1 MMSAKLWAPALTA
14 CALATSLALVG
25 CSKDPKDAQ
34 QGSAAAQKMPP
45 TEVGVIVAQ
54 PQSVEQTVELSG
66 RTAAYQISE
75 VRPQAS
81 GVILKRLF
89 SEGSFVREGQ
99 PLYEIDSRINR
110 ASVESARANLTRQQ
124 ANLGRQEATIARQ
137 QANLGVLRV
146 KEGRYRQLVSS
157 NAISKQE
164 YDDAVAQVKLAEAD
178 LAASKADFAGTQ
190 ADINATQAELRSAEV
205 NLGYSTVRSP
215 ISGQSGRSSV
225 TAGALVTA
233 SQANALVTIQQLDP
247 IYVDINQSSA
257 ELLRLR
263 QQLAQGSIDR
273 SNNTK
278 VRLKL
283 EDGSIYPV
291 EGNLAFSDASVNPDT
306 GSVTLRAVF
315 SNPNHL
321 LLPGMFANAQ
331 IVQGVIPNAY
341 LIPQAAIT
349 RTPTGQAMA
358 MLVNA
363 KGQVESRP
371 VTTSG
376 IQGQNWIVTE
386 GLSTGD
392 KVIVDGIAKVKAEQ
406 QVVAKPYQPQAAA
419 PQGAN
424 PKAGQPKADEKAQ
437 PAQQNN
443 TTEQKATSA

>member
-1 MMSAKLWAPALTA
+1 MSAKLWAPALTA

-34 QGSAAAQKMPP
+34 QGGAAAQKMPP

-54 PQSVEQTVELSG
+54 PQSVEQSVELSG
-66 RTAAYQISE
+66 RTSAYQVSE

-89 SEGSFVREGQ
+89 AEGSFVREGQ
-99 PLYEIDSRINR
+99 PLYEIDSSTN
-110 ASVESARANLTRQQ
+110 RANLDNAKASLVRQQ
-124 ANLGRQEATIARQ
+124 ANLNALQVK
-137 QANLGVLRV
+137 AN
-146 KEGRYRQLVSS
+146 RYRQLVGI
-157 NAISKQE
+157 NAVSKQE
-164 YDDAVAQVKLAEAD
+164 YDDLLAQIKLAEAD
-178 LAASKADFAGTQ
+178 IAAS
-190 ADINATQAELRSAEV
+190 NAVVKNAQID
-205 NLGYSTVRSP
+205 LGYSTVRSP

-233 SQANALVTIQQLDP
+233 NQANALVTIQQLDP

-283 EDGSIYPV
+283 EDGSTYPV

-363 KGQVESRP
+363 KGAVEARP
-371 VTTSG
+371 ITTAG
-376 IQGQNWIVTE
+376 VQGQNWIVTQ
-386 GLSTGD
+386 GLNTGD
-392 KVIVDGIAKVKAEQ
+392 KVIVDGIAKVKPEQ

-419 PQGAN
+419 PQGAT
-424 PKAGQPKADEKAQ
+424 PAATQQKTGGAAQ
-437 PAQQNN
+437 PAQQDKA
-443 TTEQKATSA
+443 TEQKATSNA